1 MKVFMADLFGT
12 DQYPRWEEAVR
23 DAINDVLIVS
33 PFFDE
38 LVVRLVTACRAGSSV
53 RVLTNLSPPREG
65 GTSWFRQ
72 VEAAQQLLARGVD
85 VRSLSRLHAKVLL
98 VDGGIV
104 SVGSQNF
111 TTYGRRSKEA
121 SARTSI
127 DDKRGRLHQS
137 IERWWSEAEKVNEGM
152 LERLLLDLASQVERL
167 ESESEAA
174 ERAFRESIRQYQL
187 ELEQR
192 RKEQLDAQ
200 IKRKLASSKFRFAGG
215 SIDCQVRYANWDS
228 LQKSLIVSEPHF
240 DDLTQWPK
248 GEVRRLHQLP
258 FLNTETNGMA
268 FARVAKTRITFLSPA
283 VHRTQQSQLFKPGS
297 ISVHLNTTG
306 RAQNNVLVSLAC
318 GSSIGIAISPG
329 SEMFTSTVK
338 RGSPYAAQIEGVLAS
353 PKKQKQLL
361 GEALGSFMFDSPL
374 SGSFEPIENFLRG
387 KMNWRVNRIDVR
399 GHPILIAQ

>member
-12 DQYPRWEEAVR
+12 DQYPRWEEAVG
-23 DAINDVLIVS
+23 DALSDVLIVS

-38 LVVRLVTACRAGSSV
+38 LVVRLVSACGTGPSV

-72 VEAAQQLLARGVD
+72 VATAQQLLSRGVD
-85 VRSLSRLHAKVLL
+85 VRSLPRLHAKVLL
-98 VDGGIV
+98 VDGDIV

-121 SARTSI
+121 SARTSV
-127 DDKRGRLHQS
+127 DDKRGRLYQS
-137 IERWWSEAEKVNEGM
+137 IERWWSEAEKVTEGM
-152 LERLLLDLASQVERL
+152 LDRLLLDLASQVERL

-174 ERAFRESIRQYQL
+174 ERAFRESIRQYHL
-187 ELEQR
+187 DVEHR
-192 RKEQLDAQ
+192 RKKQLDAQ

-215 SIDCQVRYANWDS
+215 SIDCEVRYASWDS
-228 LQKSLIVSEPHF
+228 LQQSLIVSEPHF

-268 FARVAKTRITFLSPA
+268 FARVAKTRITFLSRGVRRA
-283 VHRTQQSQLFKPGS
+283 QSQLFRPGG

-306 RAQNNVLVSLAC
+306 RAQSNVLVSLDC

-329 SEMFTSTVK
+329 SEEFTSTVK
-338 RGSPYAAQIEGVLAS
+338 RGSPHAAEIEGVLAS

-361 GEALGSFMFDSPL
+361 GEALGSFMYASPL

-387 KMNWRVNRIDVR
+387 KLNWRVNRIDVG